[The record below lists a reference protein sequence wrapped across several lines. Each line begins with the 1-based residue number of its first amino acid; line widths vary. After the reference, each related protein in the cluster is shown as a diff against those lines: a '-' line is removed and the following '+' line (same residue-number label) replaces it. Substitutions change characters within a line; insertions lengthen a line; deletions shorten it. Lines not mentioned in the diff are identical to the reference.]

1 MISFILHNLKRE
13 VLLISLY
20 TLMMYVLSVCADTEI
35 ETQGDEVACLRS
47 TSVSVKMGFESS
59 FCMTRI
65 MFRSAF

>member
-20 TLMMYVLSVCADTEI
+20 TLMMYVLSLCADTEI
-35 ETQGDEVACLRS
+35 ETQGDEVACLGS

-65 MFRSAF
+65 MF